1 MKTLKEI
8 ANEILALKSAYVFCH
23 VRPDGDTVGSAVALT
38 LALRQKGIECDVVCD
53 GNLPEKITSVLNTS
67 FFLKPTEVKNAR
79 EGHIAVDV
87 ASEHLLGH
95 AWGIYTASSKCF
107 CIDHHPSNSRFTS
120 LLYLD
125 PLPANTLIIYS
136 LLKLM
141 NVEFSVCMAEA
152 ILFGILTDTGNFMHN
167 STNAIALNVA
177 SDMLNCGASLQ
188 KLTNAIFKS
197 QSKERSKLYIEVLN
211 RMRFYL
217 DNKLAIITVKM
228 EDLQKYGLTEDC
240 TEGFVDYPLTIA
252 GVEVAVSLLQT
263 KTNLY
268 RVSIRTR
275 ERVNA
280 NAIADEF
287 GGGGH
292 RFASGCVI
300 SGMYEEVIEKIV
312 RAVDINIY

>member
-1 MKTLKEI
+1 
-8 ANEILALKSAYVFCH
+8 
-23 VRPDGDTVGSAVALT
+23 
-38 LALRQKGIECDVVCD
+38 
-53 GNLPEKITSVLNTS
+53 
-67 FFLKPTEVKNAR
+67 
-79 EGHIAVDV
+79 
-87 ASEHLLGH
+87 
-95 AWGIYTASSKCF
+95 
-107 CIDHHPSNSRFTS
+107 
-120 LLYLD
+120 
-125 PLPANTLIIYS
+125 
-136 LLKLM
+136 M
-141 NVEFSVCMAEA
+141 NVEFSVSIAEA